1 MSQHRFIWILQWFFG
16 LYFVAIGVMHF
27 IVPEGLPE
35 ILSWMYDLD
44 PTIHY
49 ITGTAEILGGLGL
62 ILPGLTGIL
71 PELVPLAAV
80 GLAVIMVGAIVWH
93 ATRGEMLQIGNNVFL
108 LAAMAYIAYGR
119 WRLAP
124 LGDRAAA

>member
-1 MSQHRFIWILQWFFG
+1 MSQHRFLWILQWFFG
-16 LYFVAIGVMHF
+16 LYFIAIGVMHF

-49 ITGTAEILGGLGL
+49 VTGTAEILGSLGL
-62 ILPGLTGIL
+62 ILPGLTGTM
-71 PELVPLAAV
+71 PELVPLAAL

-93 ATRGEMLQIGNNVFL
+93 ASRGEMLQIGNNVFL

-124 LGDRAAA
+124 LDAGAVA